1 MVRLF
6 FLCGLLAL
14 IGADTPIIQPAQWPP
29 ATHGD
34 AGDLLHIIDDIRQE
48 AALKLDQAKRG
59 EQGQYMTP
67 AATAELL
74 ASMFDDLSGDIS
86 LLDAG
91 AGVGSLT
98 AAFLQRVIREGHVKK
113 IIATTYETDQVL
125 LNDLHDSVTL
135 FARMAAEQHI
145 QWHSNVVPSDF
156 IASAVNQLLARSV
169 DATPITRYN
178 KAILNPPYFKI
189 GSQSRQRKL
198 LQQVGIETGNL
209 YSAFVALA
217 IKLLEPGGELVAIT
231 PRSFCNGPY
240 FKGFR
245 DVLLDETALRKIRIF
260 DSRTKAFKSDKVLQE
275 NVIFHLVKGA
285 PQGDVEISSSSCA
298 EEPNPIIRI
307 APFHEVV
314 NPANPE
320 RFIHIV
326 TSEQEADIAVKI
338 SGLPCSLS
346 DLSLEVSTG
355 KVVDFRTRDNLRM
368 APEADTVPLI
378 YPTHLKNGSVL
389 WPISGGKKPNALVNN
404 SETRKLMV
412 PNGTYIL
419 TKRLTAKEEKR
430 RIVAALYEPS
440 VADVDVV
447 GFDNKTNYFHAQG
460 KPLQNDIARGLWL
473 FLNSTIVDQYFRQFN
488 GHTQVNATDLRSLR
502 YPTVE
507 QLQALGLKAK
517 GSALPVQED
526 IDALVSAVFSDVDK
540 RAPRLVICTQSQRA
554 GFLQPVS

>member
-1 MVRLF
+1 MFPLF
-6 FLCGLLAL
+6 ILYSLVTLT
-14 IGADTPIIQPAQWPP
+14 GADNRIIQPNQWPP

-34 AGDLLHIIDDIRQE
+34 TRDLLHIIDDIRQE
-48 AALKLDQAKRG
+48 AALKLDQTRRS

-74 ASMFDDLSGDIS
+74 ASLFDDLSGDIS

-98 AAFLQRVIREGHVKK
+98 AALLQRAIREGGVKK
-113 IIATTYETDQVL
+113 IIATGYETDQVL
-125 LNDLHDSVTL
+125 LNKLHDSMAL
-135 FARMAAEQHI
+135 FAKAAGEHHI
-145 QWHSNVVPSDF
+145 QWHSNILSSDF
-156 IASAVNQLLARSV
+156 IASAVNQLQATSV

-189 GSQSRQRKL
+189 SSQSHHRKL
-198 LQQVGIETGNL
+198 LQRVGIETGNL

-245 DVLLDETALRKIRIF
+245 DILLDETALRKIRVF

-275 NVIFHLVKGA
+275 NVIFHLVKGGS
-285 PQGDVEISSSSCA
+285 QGDVEISSSSCA
-298 EEPNPIIRI
+298 EDPNPVTRV

-326 TSEQEADIAVKI
+326 TTEQEADIAVKV
-338 SGLPCSLS
+338 SGLPCSLP
-346 DLSLEVSTG
+346 DLGLEVSTG
-355 KVVDFRTRDNLRM
+355 KVVDFRTRNNLRM
-368 APEADTVPLI
+368 EPEAHTVPLI
-378 YPTHLKNGSVL
+378 YPAHLKNGSVL
-389 WPISGGKKPNALVNN
+389 WPITGGKKPNALINN
-404 SETRKLMV
+404 SETTKLMV

-430 RIVAALYEPS
+430 RLVASLFEPS
-440 VADVDVV
+440 IADVNVV

-460 KPLQNDIARGLWL
+460 KPLDTDIARGLWL

-507 QLQALGLKAK
+507 QLQALGLKTQ
-517 GSALPVQED
+517 GNTLPSQED
-526 IDALVSAVFSDVDK
+526 IDALVSAIF
-540 RAPRLVICTQSQRA
+540 RPRN
-554 GFLQPVS
+554 QPCRM

>member
-6 FLCGLLAL
+6 FLCGLVAL
-14 IGADTPIIQPAQWPP
+14 MGADTPIIQPDQWPP
-29 ATHGD
+29 ATYGD

-48 AALKLDQAKRG
+48 VALKLDQAKRG

-67 AATAELL
+67 TATAELL

-113 IIATTYETDQVL
+113 IIATTYETDQIL
-125 LNDLHDSVTL
+125 LNNLHDSVTL

-145 QWHSNVVPSDF
+145 QWHSNVAPSDF
-156 IASAVNQLLARSV
+156 IAGAVNQLLATSV
-169 DATPITRYN
+169 DVTPIARYN

-189 GSQSRQRKL
+189 GSQSHQRKL

-285 PQGDVEISSSSCA
+285 TQGDVEISSSSCA
-298 EEPNPIIRI
+298 EDPNPITRI

-326 TSEQEADIAVKI
+326 TSEQEADIAVKV

-346 DLSLEVSTG
+346 DLGLEASTG

-368 APEADTVPLI
+368 VPEAHTVPLI

-389 WPISGGKKPNALVNN
+389 WPINGGKKPNALLNN
-404 SETRKLMV
+404 SETRRLMV

-430 RIVAALYEPS
+430 RIVAALYEPY

-447 GFDNKTNYFHAQG
+447 GFDNKTNYFHAHG

-526 IDALVSAVFSDVDK
+526 IDALVSTVFSSTDK
-540 RAPRLVICTQSQRA
+540 RAPRLVVCS
-554 GFLQPVS
+554 

>member
-1 MVRLF
+1 MIPIMKIPVASGQLCYYVLTV
-6 FLCGLLAL
+6 FLYSLATL
-14 IGADTPIIQPAQWPP
+14 VNADNRVSQSEPLRPAKY
-29 ATHGD
+29 GD
-34 AGDLLHIIDDIRQE
+34 SKNLLHIIDDIRQQ
-48 AALKLDQAKRG
+48 AALKLDQAKRS

-67 AATAELL
+67 APTAELL

-98 AAFLQRVIREGHVKK
+98 AAFLQRVIREGNVKK
-113 IIATTYETDQVL
+113 ITATGYETDKVL
-125 LNDLHDSVTL
+125 IDNLHDSMAM
-135 FARMAAEQHI
+135 FAKAAGEQHI
-145 QWHSNVVPSDF
+145 QWHSNIIPTDF
-156 IASAVNQLLARSV
+156 IESAINQLQAISV

-189 GSQSRQRKL
+189 GSKSRNRKL
-198 LQQVGIETGNL
+198 LQQAGIETGNL

-245 DVLLDETALRKIRIF
+245 EILLGETALKKIRIF
-260 DSRTKAFKSDKVLQE
+260 NSRTKAFKGDKVLQE
-275 NVIFHLVKGA
+275 NVIFHLVKGE

-298 EEPNPIIRI
+298 EDPDPIIRI

-314 NPANPE
+314 NPNNPE

-326 TSEQEADIAVKI
+326 TSEQEADIAVKVG
-338 SGLPCSLS
+338 GLPCSLP
-346 DLSLEVSTG
+346 DLGLNVSTG

-368 APEADTVPLI
+368 EPDAHSVPLI
-378 YPTHLKNGSVL
+378 YPMHLKNGSVL
-389 WPISGGKKPNALVNN
+389 WPVNSTKKPNALLNN
-404 SETRKLMV
+404 RDTAQLMV

-430 RIVAALYEPS
+430 RIVAALYEAS
-440 VADVDVV
+440 VADVEVV
-447 GFDNKTNYFHAQG
+447 GFENKTNYFHALG
-460 KPLQNDIARGLWL
+460 KPLQDDVARGLWL

-488 GHTQVNATDLRSLR
+488 GHTQVNATDLRNLR
-502 YPTVE
+502 YPSSE
-507 QLQALGLKAK
+507 QLKVLGHKVK
-517 GSALPVQED
+517 GSMLPSQED
-526 IDALVSAVFSDVDK
+526 IDKLVSAIF
-540 RAPRLVICTQSQRA
+540 
-554 GFLQPVS
+554 